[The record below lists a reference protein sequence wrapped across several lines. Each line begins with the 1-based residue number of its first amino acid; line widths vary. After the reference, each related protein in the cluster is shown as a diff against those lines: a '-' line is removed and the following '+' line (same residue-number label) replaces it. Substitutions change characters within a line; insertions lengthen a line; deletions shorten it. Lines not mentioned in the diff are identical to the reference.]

1 MTTTNEQDAIL
12 QKTLELCQTI
22 LDQGEVQMM
31 RRDIDTFLADDGAR
45 TQYRLVVE
53 KSEALQQKQQQA
65 VPLSQKEIEDFEKER
80 QALIDNP
87 VARAFLDAQKG
98 FQQVQQSVL
107 QYVTKTIE
115 LGRVPA
121 PEDFASCEPG
131 CSCGH

>member
-1 MTTTNEQDAIL
+1 MTTTNEPDAIL

-22 LDQGEVQMM
+22 LDQGEVQTM
-31 RRDIDTFLADDGAR
+31 RRDIDTFLADDAAR

-53 KSEALQQKQQQA
+53 KNEALQQKQQNALPVTQ
-65 VPLSQKEIEDFEKER
+65 QEIEDFEKER

-87 VARAFLDAQKG
+87 TARSFLDAQKE
-98 FQQVQQSVL
+98 FQQVQHSVL
-107 QYVTKTIE
+107 QYVTKTFE

-121 PEDFASCEPG
+121 PDDFASCEPG